1 MLWPRLLVAATGPV
15 WRVPAR
21 GKALQGWRRP
31 SIGEL
36 GVPSEPWARV
46 HERNQRKFTLQL
58 LTGLG
63 VFSATLIVVIN
74 TVVPNMNTTPHHL
87 MK

>member
-1 MLWPRLLVAATGPV
+1 MLSPRLLLAARAP

-21 GKALQGWRRP
+21 GKALQGWQRP

-46 HERNQRKFTLQL
+46 HERNQKKFTLQL
-58 LTGLG
+58 LAGLG
-63 VFSATLIVVIN
+63 VFSTTLIVVIN
-74 TVVPNMNTTPHHL
+74 TVVPNMNSTPHHL